1 MSTRKTTL
9 FYALLL
15 MVASLFVGMVIASR
29 LDLAP
34 RSSAQT
40 ISVPPMNSSPVTGP
54 LDAQTFRNVAKM
66 ATPIVVNIRTEMKT
80 KGNDLSDF
88 FGGGSS
94 PDDLF
99 HRFFGNP
106 GQQDDD
112 QQQPAPRGRGQGG
125 QGGQGG
131 QRRSPREQTTRA
143 AGTGF
148 IISKDGFIL
157 TNNHVVEDATKI
169 EVVLYGD
176 DSDVTYTAKVIGKD
190 PLTDSALI
198 QLVDKPNRTLQEAKF
213 GDSSQIEAG
222 DWVMAIGN
230 PFGYDHTVT
239 VGVISATSR
248 AFRVTDGRSNDMLQ
262 TDAAINPGN
271 SGGPLLNLRGEV
283 IGINTAII
291 TNARSEGNI
300 GIGFA
305 VPSNTVRE
313 LLPQLRQGKI
323 TRGRIGVSV
332 LPIPREALEDF
343 GLRERKG
350 ALVAQVPA
358 GGAAA
363 KAGVEPGD
371 IIVQYNGRAV
381 ANSEDLVKMVVATKP
396 GTTVPV
402 KVLRN
407 KQEKTL
413 NVTVEELDLEAEQ
426 NGARRRPQQDQQ
438 QNDQSQQG
446 AGGFGLTL
454 ENVTAAMAR
463 RLRMPNGETGAV
475 ITDIDPD
482 GPSAGALRQ
491 GDVILSVNRQRVSSA
506 SDAARELGKVQS
518 GRIAQ
523 LLVWRTGAGGA
534 GGDGEVFVTVKKD

>member
-15 MVASLFVGMVIASR
+15 AVASLFVGMVIASR

-34 RSSAQT
+34 ASSAQT
-40 ISVPPMNSSPVTGP
+40 SAGAGMNRGPVPGP
-54 LDAQTFRNVAKM
+54 IDASTFRNIAKA
-66 ATPIVVNIRTEMKT
+66 ATPMVVNIRTEMKA
-80 KGNDLSDF
+80 KSQDLTDF
-88 FGGGSS
+88 FGGGGGA

-112 QQQPAPRGRGQGG
+112 QAPAPRGRGNG
-125 QGGQGG
+125 
-131 QRRSPREQTTRA
+131 RKSPREQTTRA

-157 TNNHVVEDATKI
+157 TNNHVVEDAPKI

-176 DSDVTYTAKVIGKD
+176 DAAGSHPAKAIGRD

-198 QLVDKPNRTLQEAKF
+198 QLVEKPNRALPEAKF
-213 GDSSQIEAG
+213 GDSSQVEAG

-283 IGINTAII
+283 IGMNTAII

-305 VPSNTVRE
+305 VPSNTVRD

-332 LPIPREALEDF
+332 LP
-343 GLRERKG
+343 
-350 ALVAQVPA
+350 
-358 GGAAA
+358 
-363 KAGVEPGD
+363 
-371 IIVQYNGRAV
+371 
-381 ANSEDLVKMVVATKP
+381 
-396 GTTVPV
+396 
-402 KVLRN
+402 
-407 KQEKTL
+407 
-413 NVTVEELDLEAEQ
+413 
-426 NGARRRPQQDQQ
+426 
-438 QNDQSQQG
+438 
-446 AGGFGLTL
+446 
-454 ENVTAAMAR
+454 
-463 RLRMPNGETGAV
+463 
-475 ITDIDPD
+475 
-482 GPSAGALRQ
+482 
-491 GDVILSVNRQRVSSA
+491 
-506 SDAARELGKVQS
+506 
-518 GRIAQ
+518 
-523 LLVWRTGAGGA
+523 
-534 GGDGEVFVTVKKD
+534 